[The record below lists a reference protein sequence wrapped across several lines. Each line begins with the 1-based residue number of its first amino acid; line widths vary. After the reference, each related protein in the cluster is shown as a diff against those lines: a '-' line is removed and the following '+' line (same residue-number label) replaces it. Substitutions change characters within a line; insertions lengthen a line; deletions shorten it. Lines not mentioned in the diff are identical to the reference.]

1 MASKETFKNIKTGF
15 QSHLIACL
23 AFKVILVIGSCTSM
37 QLHPTAHYIA
47 LELQQKQYKGD
58 QKTALID
65 VLQCVYTVELYS
77 GWSYEPGW
85 VETVMMTCS

>member
-1 MASKETFKNIKTGF
+1 MCQAENS
-15 QSHLIACL
+15 
-23 AFKVILVIGSCTSM
+23 

-58 QKTALID
+58 QKITLVD

-77 GWSYEPGW
+77 GWNYKPAWW